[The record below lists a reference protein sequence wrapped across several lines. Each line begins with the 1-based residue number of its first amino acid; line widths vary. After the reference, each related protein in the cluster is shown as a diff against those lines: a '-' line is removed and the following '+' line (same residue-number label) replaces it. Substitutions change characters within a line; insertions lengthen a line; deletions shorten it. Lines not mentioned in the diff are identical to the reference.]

1 MEREEII
8 RRVQQQQQ
16 QVPLVAPG
24 TEARDDIRTADMDWA
39 STSAAPLPT
48 PSAVPTHPAPGWHGF
63 GSHPSTS
70 SMPGWPQQHH
80 GYASGP
86 HPWQQHHGMEG
97 LGNGQTVS

>member
-1 MEREEII
+1 MERDEIL

-48 PSAVPTHPAPGWHGF
+48 PSAVPTHPAPCF
-63 GSHPSTS
+63 ECFSKSALTLFDNTKS
-70 SMPGWPQQHH
+70 FK
-80 GYASGP
+80 
-86 HPWQQHHGMEG
+86 
-97 LGNGQTVS
+97 

>member
-1 MEREEII
+1 MERDEIL

-63 GSHPSTS
+63 GSLPSTS
-70 SMPGWPQQHH
+70 SMWGWPQQH
-80 GYASGP
+80 GYVSSP
-86 HPWQQHHGMEG
+86 TTWQHHGMEG
-97 LGNGQTVS
+97 LNYGQTVS